1 MPKTNPDATLASPF
15 RHCTSIFPTKC
26 RYFPT
31 LCELRAHGKQR
42 QPLSLCTNE
51 TLPQNAKAVC
61 AFDDQTHGIFMRYES
76 IAQ

>member
-31 LCELRAHGKQR
+31 LRELRAHGKQR